1 MIATLA
7 FTLTMVHYLNIHNKT
22 WADAIKKSTL
32 DNFPISEK
40 INNLLKPTNSPGN
53 TFNINVIVKFI
64 N

>member
-7 FTLTMVHYLNIHNKT
+7 FTLTMVIYLNIHNKT
-22 WADAIKKSTL
+22 WADAIKNSTL
-32 DNFPISEK
+32 DNLPISEK

-53 TFNINVIVKFI
+53 TFNINLIVKFL